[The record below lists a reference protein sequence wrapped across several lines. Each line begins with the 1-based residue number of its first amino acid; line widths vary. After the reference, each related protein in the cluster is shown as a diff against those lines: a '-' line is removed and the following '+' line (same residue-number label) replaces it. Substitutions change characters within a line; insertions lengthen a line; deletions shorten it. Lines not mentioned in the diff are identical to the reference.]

1 MNGILQQLIVACY
14 ILCCIAI
21 RTGPWRYFQ
30 INARFFSGDKGIFS
44 KLSMDDIIPDK
55 WRLQQRRLE
64 EVATPPSF
72 PVFLK
77 PEWGQNAGGIERAD
91 NLADYEAIKKRLLKG
106 DKAYLVQQRAP
117 GKREFEIYTAFNDT
131 KTNTPNII
139 TITEAINSRDDFPI
153 NSIYNEHTNYVE
165 ITHLFSEEELKT
177 LVSLKQQIARLAQ
190 SRLSVRADS
199 LEDLLA
205 GNFHVI
211 EINLF
216 TPFPINLLDESYTW
230 KKKLRFILRVGQSL
244 ARATQAIDSKQ
255 KTFAVYTRMK
265 LYSNQRSPLVAVLRS
280 FL

>member
-1 MNGILQQLIVACY
+1 MNS
-14 ILCCIAI
+14 
-21 RTGPWRYFQ
+21 
-30 INARFFSGDKGIFS
+30 RF
-44 KLSMDDIIPDK
+44 
-55 WRLQQRRLE
+55 
-64 EVATPPSF
+64 
-72 PVFLK
+72 
-77 PEWGQNAGGIERAD
+77 
-91 NLADYEAIKKRLLKG
+91 
-106 DKAYLVQQRAP
+106 
-117 GKREFEIYTAFNDT
+117 YTAFNDT

-230 KKKLRFILRVGQSL
+230 RKKLRFILRVGQSL